1 MDSYV
6 GLAGWAFLPSFITN
20 VLQSIW
26 YSFKYPVNSGAKPAP
41 NTPKHRR
48 HYNRIYC
55 GVVLAYL
62 AYTIVEV
69 DRSTPTNCYDLLDI
83 NFHTFSQKQLRTNF
97 RKASL
102 MYHPDK
108 VGEVGAD
115 TFVRIRA
122 AHEILSDPVIKVAY
136 DRFGPDLALTC
147 TTCKTTKDYIQQGLM
162 SFYTFYLGSGIVL
175 VLMSVLGKGQFGR
188 YWRFIVLFGMAA
200 LELAMVTRAAPLTLL
215 SWVMPHRVTFEQ
227 VAILHQIFIST
238 FIAISQIGPILV
250 PSKEQEKSNIKDLI
264 TRLELLTAIS
274 QTESVGQ
281 LQSVFDV
288 YRGDEAC
295 MTQLKRQMG
304 MMALDARLTQDQML
318 NEARSA
324 VQRRLLQRKNT

>member
-6 GLAGWAFLPSFITN
+6 GLAGWAFLPSFVTN

-26 YSFKYPVNSGAKPAP
+26 YSFKYPVNSAAKPAP
-41 NTPKHRR
+41 NTPKYRR

-55 GVVLAYL
+55 AVVLGYL
-62 AYTIVEV
+62 AYTILEV
-69 DRSTPTNCYDLLDI
+69 DRATPINCYDLLDL
-83 NFHTFSQKQLRTNF
+83 NFHSFSQKQLRTSF

-108 VGEVGAD
+108 VGQASAE

-122 AHEILSDPVIKVAY
+122 AHEVLSDPVLKQAY
-136 DRFGPDLALTC
+136 DRFGPQVVTC
-147 TTCKTTKDYIQQGLM
+147 TTCKTNRDHIMQGLS
-162 SFYTFYLGSGIVL
+162 SFYTFYLGSGVVL

-188 YWRFIVLFGMAA
+188 YWRFIVLFGMGA
-200 LELAMVTRAAPLTLL
+200 LELAMITRSEPITLM
-215 SWVMPHRVTFEQ
+215 SWLLPHRVTFEQ

-250 PSKEQEKSNIKDLI
+250 PSKEQEKSNTKELI
-264 TRLELLTAIS
+264 DRLELLTAIS
-274 QTESVGQ
+274 NAESIGQ

-288 YRGDEAC
+288 FRGDEEC
-295 MTQLKRQMG
+295 MAQLKKQMN
-304 MMALDARLTQDQML
+304 MMALDSRLSQDQML
-318 NEARSA
+318 NETRSA
-324 VQRRLLQRKNT
+324 VQKRLIQRKNT